1 MAGNNSDVRVLIV
14 DDSGTIRKTAEAI
27 LGKEGFTV
35 ATAEDGFAALTKII
49 AFKPSIVF
57 LDIMM
62 PRLDGYQVCSVIKN
76 NPEFKTTPVI
86 MLSSKDSVFDKARGK
101 IVGSDYFMTKPFSR
115 DELLGAIQ
123 KHVGK
128 N

>member
-1 MAGNNSDVRVLIV
+1 MADNSAVRVLIV
-14 DDSGTIRKTAEAI
+14 DDSGTIRKTAETI
-27 LGKEGFTV
+27 LGKEGYTV
-35 ATAEDGFAALTKII
+35 ATAEDGFAAFSKII
-49 AFKPSIVF
+49 AFKPNIIF

-76 NPEFKTTPVI
+76 NPEFKDVPVL

-101 IVGSDYFMTKPFSR
+101 IVGSNQFMTKPFSR
-115 DELLGAIQ
+115 DELLTAIRE
-123 KHVGK
+123 HI

>member
-1 MAGNNSDVRVLIV
+1 MAGNNQAVKVLII

-27 LGKEGFTV
+27 LGKEGYNV
-35 ATAEDGFAALTKII
+35 KTAGDGFTAFSKIMV
-49 AFKPSIVF
+49 FKPDIIF

-62 PRLDGYQVCSVIKN
+62 PRLNGYQVCSVIKSN
-76 NPEFKTTPVI
+76 ADFKDTPVL

-101 IVGSDYFMTKPFSR
+101 IAGSEHFMTKPFSR

-123 KHVGK
+123 KYVVH
-128 N
+128 